1 MKHRRFYILVAA
13 ITALCAVL
21 LMRQSGEASGDAD
34 RAGTRPAAPV
44 RYRHIERQ
52 PPPMHIHVITVDLT
66 DPRVRVRVCPGGAD
80 PDGDGPWQT
89 TLRSVREN
97 AEANNLS
104 CAVNGN
110 FFGCKEAKQFA
121 GRTIPYFN
129 GNWSRVTGWAMS
141 DGKLWGTESGSRCS
155 LMIDRAGRA
164 TIDRLPERLP
174 ADAREIVTGIELIVT
189 DGKVTATGKDRA
201 PRTSVGIDSRG
212 RTLFFVVV
220 DGRNAEY
227 SIGMTAA
234 ELANELIALG
244 CHRAVLLDGGGSST
258 MVMRDPIEKIV
269 RVLNRP
275 SDGHD
280 LPISMS
286 LERPVANVVG
296 VEMLEEVGR

>member
-1 MKHRRFYILVAA
+1 MKHRKFVIIVAA

-21 LMRQSGEASGDAD
+21 LARQSGEASGDDD
-34 RAGTRPAAPV
+34 RAAAATTRATEPV

-52 PPPMHIHVITVDLT
+52 SPPLHIHVITVDLT

-80 PDGDGPWQT
+80 PDGEGPWQT

-97 AEANNLS
+97 AEQNNLY

-110 FFGCKEAKQFA
+110 FFSCKEARKFA

-129 GNWSRVTGWAMS
+129 GNWSMVQGWAMS
-141 DGKLWGTESGSRCS
+141 DGKLSGKDPGSRCS
-155 LMIDRAGRA
+155 LMIDRAGHA
-164 TIDRLPERLP
+164 TIARLPERVP
-174 ADAREIVTGIELIVT
+174 PDAWQIVTGIELIVT
-189 DGKVTATGKDRA
+189 DGKITATGVDRA
-201 PRTSVGIDSRG
+201 PRSSVGIDRDG

-220 DGRNAEY
+220 DGRDEDY
-227 SIGMTAA
+227 SIGMKAS
-234 ELANELIALG
+234 ELAAELIALG
-244 CHRAVLLDGGGSST
+244 CHRAILLDGGGSST
-258 MVMRDPIEKIV
+258 MVMRDPIEKVI

-286 LERPVANVVG
+286 LERPVADVVG
-296 VEMLEEVGR
+296 IQIAE